1 MNKFLRMK
9 GRVMVY
15 CLGRGVGGEGRTIL
29 GDHMVFQ
36 GERRWDQSSPTGGDL
51 QKIYCQQVRIIRII
65 ITEPYEEEI
74 R

>member
-9 GRVMVY
+9 GRVIVY

-36 GERRWDQSSPTGGDL
+36 GERRWDQSSPTEYKRKGGS
-51 QKIYCQQVRIIRII
+51 
-65 ITEPYEEEI
+65 TENLLPTSEDHKNNYY
-74 R
+74 RAL

>member
-9 GRVMVY
+9 GRVIVY

-36 GERRWDQSSPTGGDL
+36 GERRWDQSSPTEYKRKGG
-51 QKIYCQQVRIIRII
+51 IYRKF
-65 ITEPYEEEI
+65 TANK
-74 R
+74 